1 MGSSIALEMG
11 FSLRGLFRVTL
22 CSAAFSLGSSAVPLT
37 AGMKIGI
44 DFGPTLTANWNN
56 IVTLNQ
62 GVDAGAVINLGGTV
76 VDGVSIATANAQF
89 SNNDGTD
96 NWVGLA
102 VKGGNAPP
110 EFVDSVTTDIAGNSS
125 LGDTSPY
132 KITVGGLDPALVYT
146 VVAVATATGSPTDT
160 FTLKG
165 AATYGPTA
173 IARANARTGLF
184 HTFTNVSPTAAG
196 GLVIEVMDSSTG
208 TNPIVNGILIT
219 ASAPGNPDSDGDGLP
234 DAWEQEHLGTLS
246 QGAAA
251 DYDQD
256 GDSNLAEYQNGTL
269 PEDISSHSA
278 VLQAWQI
285 DFQGGTGGALG
296 SANPVTASFDIGYG
310 AKWNAFEIAATDGNV
325 FANPAIHNAAI
336 NPQLLKLHDAKDA
349 TTKVDMKIDGGVSG
363 FNVGRVLDLGGINA
377 AFGDH
382 WFWGAQGRTTMN
394 VGFTF
399 AHLVPGTYSLTA
411 YANPDQHNPPR
422 DFSLTI
428 GSTTLPIQTAFG
440 TTFYANPG
448 TFAGTIRNI
457 VVGADGSIIGNL
469 GTIGGDPSI
478 AAMVLRRVSA
488 PTTAV
493 AANDEASVG
502 VGGKVRIA
510 VTENDAVHEPFG
522 GIQIIT
528 PPASGTAVVKAD
540 RSILYASTAS
550 SAGTDSL
557 TYRFTDAAG
566 VSNTATV
573 AIQVAAGRLAPDSVT
588 VPLEPPQGTY
598 SLEDAF
604 ASRGAFNFGTPTWM
618 TSIATNTKR
627 FFVSERT
634 GVIWEIQDMSA
645 ATATRRV
652 FADLSANL
660 DLYTEM
666 GVKSF
671 AFHPQ
676 FESGSPYMYMTY
688 NYEAPSSS
696 ATVGSVRLSR
706 FTVTNSGAG
715 VVDPASEKILFEVDS
730 RSQDHNLDSCKFGPD
745 GYLYVGSGDE
755 RRPAENSQTITNML
769 WSSVIRIDVDR
780 RAGNLEPNASTN
792 PSLSIPTDAG
802 VARYKIPADN
812 PYAAASGNV
821 NYRGT
826 SYAANAV
833 RSEIY
838 ITGVRNPWT
847 FSFDTIDG
855 ESVLWLGDVGSD
867 GSDSRE
873 EVNIFRK
880 GDNGG
885 WNYLEGDRYNSTP
898 PAGLVLR
905 APEYFYARGSGTY
918 QGASVIGGMM
928 MHGSRYPTLDGKYL
942 FGDWL
947 NGHIWTLER
956 GATPGTP
963 TVTRI
968 AGLSGVVGFATD
980 PSNGD
985 VLVLSWNSQGG
996 ALFDQSGQIGK
1007 VFRLKSQVVS
1017 GSAFSGTL
1025 SETGLFAD
1033 LADMTPNPGLHFYEP
1048 NVTFWSD
1055 HAKKSRWFA
1064 LPGVTD
1070 KMTWAADGAF
1080 TFPTGALWVK
1090 HFELE
1095 TTRGNPATR
1104 KRLETRVIVKNAGG
1118 VYGVSYRWNEAGTEA
1133 TLVGDGGDAFDLQ
1146 VTDPSLPA
1154 GQQTITQRWQIPSR
1168 AQCMTCHNADAGR
1181 VLGFDSRQLNRDDVP
1196 FDGVSG
1202 NYLQRLT
1209 DAGYLQG
1216 LTASPASLPRHHRV
1230 DETQVDIESRVRS
1243 YLAVNC
1249 SYCHAD
1255 PGGLNLRAEVP
1266 LDATHLL
1273 GYPDQGQ
1280 ITVTDPAVR
1289 RIAPGSTAHS
1299 SVLQRMIGAPGYN
1312 RMPPLASSVVDTAGA
1327 ALLSDWILNTANSA
1341 PVFSLM
1347 NGQVFVIPAN
1357 ALPGTVITD
1366 LHATDADTPRD
1377 GVTHAIT
1384 GGNPNGVFAI
1394 DSVTGMLSVA
1404 GDTSTLGS
1412 GLVQLTITASDHFA
1426 GNPKSST
1433 LTVLIDLS
1441 GVNDAPRFTS
1451 PLHYYVPATLVAG
1464 GRVGQVT
1471 ASDPERSPVTLAN
1484 AGGTAAG
1491 RFVLNAATGRI
1502 TRGTGTLT
1510 VGDTWTLMVTAT
1522 DGNNPPA
1529 TGNATITFHI
1539 TAAETVSD
1547 TPPVGATFWNI
1558 DFQGDGSSTA
1568 AGQMAAPVTTT
1579 RGGMTWNAFQVK
1591 AYSGDPSAMSVNPAM
1606 ALKTHGGVQTQVGFH
1621 IFTDNDPNTAIGS
1634 GVFGYSGRTSADNL
1648 TGDYLLLLNSGS
1660 ANGPILHQWEITGLT
1675 PGWQYDLLMQGGY
1688 DASTTR
1694 GIAFTVDTDGD
1705 GDLTDESPVYVQA
1718 NANAVTNSCMIRSV
1732 VADSAGRILGQS
1744 ARTPPAGQAW
1754 SESNWAGVQIRSAG
1768 NSPPVFTASGP
1779 FSIAENAP
1787 AASVVGDLVAR
1798 DPEGTA
1804 VTFAIASGN
1813 GAGMFAL
1820 DATTGRITT
1829 MAPLDY
1835 ESDPVHVLE
1844 MSATDGSGASSFATV
1859 VVYTLNLADT
1869 NSDRVAAWL
1878 TGAGGAFA
1886 GETSDAV
1893 IGFGA
1898 DPDRDGI
1905 PNAFERLFGTNPA
1918 LPDRKGAWEVHT
1930 QAGSGSRS
1938 LFLDATVDTGAAD
1951 ELAFRAEISDDCMHW
1966 SVLAG
1971 DPQVLSEA
1979 NGRRMLRFTDVTPWP
1994 RVPATRFIRLRMDG
2008 GDHR

>member
-1 MGSSIALEMG
+1 M
-11 FSLRGLFRVTL
+11 
-22 CSAAFSLGSSAVPLT
+22 SATPLT

-62 GVDAGAVINLGGTV
+62 GVAAGSVTNLGGTV

-89 SNNDGTD
+89 INNDGTD

-102 VKGGNAPP
+102 VKGGNVPP
-110 EFVDSVTTDIAGNSS
+110 EFVDSVVTDIAGNSS
-125 LGDTSPY
+125 LGDGSPY
-132 KITVGGLDPALVYT
+132 KITLGGLDPALVYT

-160 FTLKG
+160 FTVKG
-165 AATYGPTA
+165 AATYGPSA
-173 IARANARTGLF
+173 IARASARTGLF
-184 HTFTNVSPTAAG
+184 HTFTNVSPTTAG
-196 GLVIEVMDSSTG
+196 GLVIEVMDSSAG
-208 TNPIVNGILIT
+208 SNPIVNGILIT
-219 ASAPGNPDSDGDGLP
+219 ASATGNPDSDGDGLP
-234 DAWEQEHLGTLS
+234 DAWEQEHFGMLS
-246 QGAAA
+246 QGAAG

-269 PEDISSHSA
+269 PEDIGSHSA

-296 SANPVTASFDIGYG
+296 SANPVTSTFDIGYG

-325 FANPAIHNAAI
+325 FANPPAHNAAI
-336 NPQLLKLHDAKDA
+336 DPQLLKLHDAKDA
-349 TTKVDMKIDGGVSG
+349 TTKVDMKISGGVSG

-399 AHLVPGTYSLTA
+399 SHLLPGTYSLTA

-422 DFSLTI
+422 DFSLTV
-428 GSTTLPIQTAFG
+428 GGTTVPISPTFG
-440 TTFYANPG
+440 TTFYANAG
-448 TFAGTIRNI
+448 TFAGTVRNI
-457 VVGADGSIIGNL
+457 TVGADGTLTGNL

-488 PTTAV
+488 PATAV
-493 AANDEASVG
+493 AGNDEAAVG
-502 VGGKVRIA
+502 AGGKVRIA
-510 VTENDAVHEPFG
+510 VIENDAIHEPFVSME
-522 GIQIIT
+522 IVA
-528 PPASGTAVVKAD
+528 PPVSGTALVKAD
-540 RSILYASTAS
+540 HSILYA
-550 SAGTDSL
+550 AGAAAGADSF
-557 TYRFTDAAG
+557 TYRFTDATG

-573 AIQVAAGRLAPDSVT
+573 SIQVSAGRVSPDSVT
-588 VPLEPPQGTY
+588 LPLEPPQGTY

-604 ASRGAFNFGTPTWM
+604 ANRGAFNFGTPTWM
-618 TSIATNTKR
+618 ASIQGNTKR

-652 FADLSANL
+652 FVDLSAKL

-676 FESGSPYMYMTY
+676 FESGSPYVYVTY
-688 NYEAPSSS
+688 NYESPSSGS
-696 ATVGSVRLSR
+696 TVGSVRLSR
-706 FTVTNSGAG
+706 FTVMSNGTG
-715 VVDPASEKILFEVDS
+715 VVDPASELILFEVDS

-755 RRPAENSQTITNML
+755 RRPAENSQTITNMF

-792 PSLSIPTDAG
+792 PSLVIPADAG

-812 PYAAASGNV
+812 PYAAASGTV

-847 FSFDTIDG
+847 FSFDTVDG
-855 ESVLWLGDVGSD
+855 DPVLWLGDVGSD

-898 PAGLVLR
+898 PAGVVLR
-905 APEYFYARGSGTY
+905 APEYFYARGSGAY

-928 MHGSRYPTLDGKYL
+928 VHGGNYPTLDGKYL

-956 GATPGTP
+956 GAAPGTP

-968 AGLSGVVGFATD
+968 AGLSGVVGFTTD

-985 VLVLSWNSQGG
+985 ILVLSWNNQGG
-996 ALFDQSGQIGK
+996 ALFDQSGQVGK
-1007 VFRLKSQVVS
+1007 VFRLKSQIVS
-1017 GSAFSGTL
+1017 GSTFPGTL
-1025 SETGLFAD
+1025 SGTGLFAD

-1055 HAKKSRWFA
+1055 NARKSRWFA
-1064 LPGVTD
+1064 LPGTTD
-1070 KMTWAADGAF
+1070 KMTWSADGAF

-1118 VYGVSYRWNEAGTEA
+1118 VYGISYRWNEAGTEA
-1133 TLVGDGGDAFDLQ
+1133 TLVGDGGDTFDVQ
-1146 VTDPSLPA
+1146 VTDPALPA
-1154 GQQTITQRWQIPSR
+1154 GQQASTQRWQIPSR
-1168 AQCMTCHNADAGR
+1168 TQCLTCHNAESGR

-1196 FDGVSG
+1196 FDGISG
-1202 NYLQRLT
+1202 NYLQRLS

-1216 LTASPASLPRHHRV
+1216 LAVPPASLPRHHAAN
-1230 DETQVDIESRVRS
+1230 DTSVDIESRVRS

-1255 PGGLNLRAEVP
+1255 SAGLDLRASAS

-1273 GYPDQGQ
+1273 NRPDQGQ
-1280 ITVTDPAVR
+1280 ITITDPAVK
-1289 RIAPGSTAHS
+1289 RIVPGSTAHS
-1299 SVLQRMIGAPGYN
+1299 SVLQRMMGAPGFN
-1312 RMPPLASSVVDTAGA
+1312 RMPPLASSVVDAEGV
-1327 ALLSDWILNTANSA
+1327 ALVSDWILNTANSA
-1341 PVFSLM
+1341 PVFSIAD
-1347 NGQVFVIPAN
+1347 GQVLVIAAD
-1357 ALPGTVITD
+1357 ALPGTVVAD
-1366 LHATDADTPRD
+1366 LHAVDADGRD
-1377 GVTHAIT
+1377 SVTHEIT
-1384 GGNPNGVFAI
+1384 GGNPGGVFAI
-1394 DSVTGMLSVA
+1394 DPVTGILSVV
-1404 GDTSTLGS
+1404 GDVSSLGS

-1426 GNPKSST
+1426 GNPKTAT
-1433 LTVLIDLS
+1433 LTVLIDSS

-1451 PLHYYVPATLVAG
+1451 PLHYYLPTTLAAG
-1464 GRVGQVT
+1464 ERIGQVT
-1471 ASDPERSPVTLAN
+1471 ASDPERSPVTLAVT
-1484 AGGTAAG
+1484 GGTAAG
-1491 RFVLNAATGRI
+1491 RFLLDPAIGKL
-1502 TRGTGTLT
+1502 TRGTGALA
-1510 VGDTWTLMVTAT
+1510 VGDVWTLEVTAT

-1529 TGNATITFHI
+1529 GTAATITFHI
-1539 TAAETVSD
+1539 TAPETVSD
-1547 TPPVGATFWNI
+1547 VPPAGATFWNI

-1568 AGQMAAPVTTT
+1568 AGQTTTPATTT

-1591 AYSGDPSAMSVNPAM
+1591 AYSGDPSAMSVNPSM
-1606 ALKTHGGVQTQVGFH
+1606 MLRTHDGTQTQVGFH
-1621 IFTDNDPNTAIGS
+1621 IFTDNDPNTPIGS
-1634 GVFGYSGRTSADNL
+1634 GVYGYSGRTGADNL
-1648 TGDYLLLLNSGS
+1648 TGDYLLLLNSSS

-1675 PGWQYDLLMQGGY
+1675 PGWQYDLLIQGGY
-1688 DASTTR
+1688 DNSTAR
-1694 GIAFTVDTDGD
+1694 GIAFTVDKDGD
-1705 GDLTDESPVYVQA
+1705 GDLADETPVYVQA
-1718 NANAVTNSCMIRSV
+1718 NANAVTNSCVIRSV
-1732 VADSAGRILGQS
+1732 VADANGRILGQS
-1744 ARTPPAGQAW
+1744 SRTPPAGQTW
-1754 SESNWAGVQIRSAG
+1754 GESNWAGLQVRAAG
-1768 NSPPVFTASGP
+1768 GSPPVFTASGP
-1779 FSIAENAP
+1779 FSIVENAA
-1787 AASVVGDLVAR
+1787 AASVVGDLAAR

-1804 VTFAIASGN
+1804 VSFTINSGN
-1813 GAGMFAL
+1813 GQGLFAL
-1820 DATTGRITT
+1820 NATTGRITT
-1829 MAPLDY
+1829 TGPLDY
-1835 ESDPVHVLE
+1835 ENGPVHVLE
-1844 MSATDGSGASSFATV
+1844 VAATDGSGASSFDTV
-1859 VVYTLNLADT
+1859 VIYTLNLPDT
-1869 NSDRVAAWL
+1869 NADFVTSWL
-1878 TGAGGAFA
+1878 TGVGGVFA
-1886 GETSDAV
+1886 GQSSEAV
-1893 IGFGA
+1893 IGFNA
-1898 DPDRDGI
+1898 DPDHDGI
-1905 PNAFERLFGTNPA
+1905 PNAFERLFGTNPSA
-1918 LPDRKGAWEVHT
+1918 ADVRSGLEVHS
-1930 QAGSGSRS
+1930 QLSGGSRS
-1938 LFLDATVDTGAAD
+1938 LWLDATVDAAASD
-1951 ELAFRAEISDDCMHW
+1951 ELAFHAEVSDDCAHW
-1966 SVLAG
+1966 TTLAG
-1971 DPQVLSEA
+1971 DPLVLSDV
-1979 NGRRMLRFTDVTPWP
+1979 NGKRVLRFTDVTPWP
-1994 RVPATRFIRLRMDG
+1994 REPATRFIRLRMNGD
-2008 GDHR
+2008 DHR